1 MRQLQQSEGLK
12 DVGLGGVVTERG
24 DGPMQHP
31 PRAEITLSLL
41 TEASVEATMPG
52 WSLDT
57 TSSPPLGRL
66 TICA

>member
-1 MRQLQQSEGLK
+1 MAF
-12 DVGLGGVVTERG
+12 
-24 DGPMQHP
+24 
-31 PRAEITLSLL
+31 AELSPSAAMARCSTLLARKTLSLL
-41 TEASVEATMPG
+41 TETSVEATMPG